1 VDAEDLAVDDSAE
14 GEVVKDVAAVAP
26 DVCAP
31 VLALA
36 LVVEAVDLGDLPRLV
51 VAADE
56 GDAIRVADLEQEQ
69 EEKRLDR
76 VEAPVDKVALET
88 RSGRRARGASE
99 AAIGGAG
106 AGAQGASAHHE
117 EIGRARTLA
126 AMPEQL
132 HQVKELAVDVATD
145 LSGKRR
151 GSSQSERTGTRAGAC
166 CLLFNDADPK
176 PSSSQRCRQRE
187 WHG

>member
-1 VDAEDLAVDDSAE
+1 VDAEDLAVDDGAE

-36 LVVEAVDLGDLPRLV
+36 LVVEAVDLGDLPRLM

-99 AAIGGAG
+99 AAKGRGGAVTERV
-106 AGAQGASAHHE
+106 SAHHE

-151 GSSQSERTGTRAGAC
+151 GSSQQQRTGTRAGAYR
-166 CLLFNDADPK
+166 LPFDEVG
-176 PSSSQRCRQRE
+176 S
-187 WHG
+187 

>member
-1 VDAEDLAVDDSAE
+1 MDAEDLAVDDGAE

-36 LVVEAVDLGDLPRLV
+36 LVVEAVDLGDLPRLM

-99 AAIGGAG
+99 AAKGRGGAVTERV
-106 AGAQGASAHHE
+106 SAHHE

-151 GSSQSERTGTRAGAC
+151 GSSQQQRTGTRAGAYR
-166 CLLFNDADPK
+166 LPFDEVG
-176 PSSSQRCRQRE
+176 S
-187 WHG
+187 